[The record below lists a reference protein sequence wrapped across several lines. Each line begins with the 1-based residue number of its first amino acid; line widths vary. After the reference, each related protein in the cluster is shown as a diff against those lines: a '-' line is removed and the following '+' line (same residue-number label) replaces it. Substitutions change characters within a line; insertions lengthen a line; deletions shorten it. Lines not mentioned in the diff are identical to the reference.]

1 MNKREQLQESLT
13 KLVGMTDIPASAVSE
28 LTQVVSLVADVQ
40 KESDDTIK
48 EQSNKITTLSTAY
61 TDLAIHGKV
70 TSAEQPKGDDKPE
83 PPNLDDIGAEI
94 ITKRK

>member
-13 KLVGMTDIPASAVSE
+13 KLVGMTDLPASAVSE

-40 KESDDTIK
+40 KESDNTIK
-48 EQSNKITTLSTAY
+48 EQSEKITTLSKAY

-70 TSAEQPKGDDKPE
+70 ASDEQPKGDDKPE

-94 ITKRK
+94 IAKRN